1 MRDDGNGL
9 KLVIG
14 ATRCASQH
22 EVMARVTRSA
32 SEAHTSASEREQSGA
47 FKPWLVVLPGLAI
60 MPYARI
66 DVDVNMAEEAELWR
80 LERGCASP
88 RAPAMVDGMV
98 PSWGIGVPLAQM
110 NMEAG
115 AANEQADAAG
125 QQAQWEWPMVAA
137 ASPPTPVVVVAS
149 RLLHWTCPVR

>member
-1 MRDDGNGL
+1 ML
-9 KLVIG
+9 
-14 ATRCASQH
+14 ASI
-22 EVMARVTRSA
+22 
-32 SEAHTSASEREQSGA
+32 
-47 FKPWLVVLPGLAI
+47 L
-60 MPYARI
+60 
-66 DVDVNMAEEAELWR
+66 DVNVAEEAELWR

-88 RAPAMVDGMV
+88 RTPPMVDGMV

-149 RLLHWTCPVR
+149 APPLDMPSQIVMAQAMTDGIEEESVPAAQISSTVQAARQRIRGQCRLGSDVM